1 MSVTPNLRSSVP
13 PEAASRHFD
22 PVLRPDLAA
31 LYATRAARLR
41 ALAEGHELSAYLAL
55 AADMAGAQAACLT
68 DIAPSGPVDPVAL
81 AQNGDWPEVLDRMIA
96 RLTPRAPDQVAP
108 HLAALSQMPEAAR
121 RDAGVA
127 LVEGRFDAVDPALAP
142 FLWAA
147 LSSRVA
153 QAARAAPLPAAAQQ
167 EPADCP
173 ICGTA
178 PVASVIH
185 TGDRQGLRY
194 LHCALCECEWH
205 MVRAKC
211 SNCGDSTRLDY
222 LSFDTPEAA
231 IRAEACSAC
240 GSYLKVI
247 SLERD
252 PGAEVIA
259 DDLASL
265 ALDAAAG
272 DEGHGRS
279 GFNPFALPAC

>member
-1 MSVTPNLRSSVP
+1 MSQDLRPSVP
-13 PEAASRHFD
+13 PEAASRHFT
-22 PVLRPDLAA
+22 PVLRPDLAT
-31 LYATRAARLR
+31 LYAARAARLR
-41 ALAEGHELSAYLAL
+41 ALADGHELSAYLML
-55 AADMAGAQAACLT
+55 AADIAEAQEACLT
-68 DIAPSGPVDPVAL
+68 DAPAAGPVDPVAL
-81 AQNGDWPEVLDRMIA
+81 AQNGGWPTILDRMIA
-96 RLTPRAPDQVAP
+96 HLTPGVSAQVAP
-108 HLAALSQMPEAAR
+108 HLAKLMQMPEATR
-121 RDAGVA
+121 RKAA
-127 LVEGRFDAVDPALAP
+127 LAMAEGRFDATDPALAP

-147 LSSRVA
+147 LSVEISL
-153 QAARAAPLPAAAQQ
+153 AARSASLPEAAQE

-173 ICGTA
+173 VCGAA

-185 TGDRQGLRY
+185 TGDCQGLRY

-252 PGAEVIA
+252 SDAEVVA

-265 ALDAAAG
+265 VLDDAARS
-272 DEGHGRS
+272 EGHGRS
-279 GFNPFALPAC
+279 GFNPFALPAS